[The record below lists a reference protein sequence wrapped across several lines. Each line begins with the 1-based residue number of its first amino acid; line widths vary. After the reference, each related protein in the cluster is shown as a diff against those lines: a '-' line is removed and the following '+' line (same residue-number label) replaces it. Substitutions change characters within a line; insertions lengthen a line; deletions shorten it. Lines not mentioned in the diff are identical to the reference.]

1 VKCVVGLG
9 NPGAAYAG
17 TRHNVGFMVV
27 DVLAERA
34 GQPIRFLECEALTG
48 HITLGAEVVLLAK
61 PQTFMNAS
69 GQAVA
74 LLCTKYDCNPQRD
87 LLAVVDDVALP
98 FGRLRLRAKGSAGGH
113 NGLRSLNEK
122 LGTECYARLRVGIGP
137 VHPGQNLA
145 DFVLSRFSVAEQSEL
160 PALTARA
167 ADAVETWVQYGIE
180 IAMARFNAS

>member
-9 NPGAAYAG
+9 NPGATYAL
-17 TRHNVGFMVV
+17 TRHNIGFLVV
-27 DVLAERA
+27 DALAERA
-34 GQPIRFLECEALTG
+34 GRPIKLAECEALTG
-48 HITLGAEVVLLAK
+48 RITLGTEVVLLAK

-74 LLCTKYDCNPQRD
+74 LLCARYDCNPQHD

-113 NGLRSLNEK
+113 NGLKSLNAK
-122 LGTECYARLRVGIGP
+122 LKTEHYARLRVGIGP
-137 VHPGQNLA
+137 AHPVGNLA
-145 DFVLSRFSVAEQSEL
+145 DFVLSRFSAAEQSEL

-167 ADAVETWVQYGIE
+167 ADAVEAWVCHGIE
-180 IAMARFNAS
+180 LAMARFNA

>member
-1 VKCVVGLG
+1 M
-9 NPGAAYAG
+9 
-17 TRHNVGFMVV
+17 TRHNIGFLVV

-34 GQPIRFLECEALTG
+34 GRPVKLVECEALTG
-48 HITLGAEVVLLAK
+48 RITLGAEVVLLAK

-74 LLCTKYDCNPQRD
+74 LLCAKYDCNPQCD

-113 NGLRSLNEK
+113 NGLKSLSAK
-122 LGTECYARLRVGIGP
+122 LKTEHYARLRVGIGP
-137 VHPGQNLA
+137 AHPVKNLA
-145 DFVLSRFSVAEQSEL
+145 DFVLGNFSAAERSVL

-167 ADAVETWVQYGIE
+167 ADAVEAWVQYGIE
-180 IAMARFNAS
+180 PAMARFNA